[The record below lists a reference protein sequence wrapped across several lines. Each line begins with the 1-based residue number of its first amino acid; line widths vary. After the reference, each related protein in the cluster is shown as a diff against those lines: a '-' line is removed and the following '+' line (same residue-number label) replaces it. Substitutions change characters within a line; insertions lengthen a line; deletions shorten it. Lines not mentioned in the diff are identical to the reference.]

1 MNSLSRP
8 KHSPSTAIPD
18 TSPWPRKHPQKALN
32 KTFNDNTQLLPP
44 FSALSLADQ
53 NYIMNNFSV
62 SNNSDEDLDDDLG
75 DDTGN
80 ATNFSIFNDSST
92 NSSSSSLSSA
102 FRRSSSSSIQ
112 SAASSVSSDTG
123 VSNADGYQSAPRYS
137 ALASLHN
144 DSLNRR
150 LYSSKPTNDNI
161 QGSIIGSKPVVNPSS
176 LLEQKYIP
184 RPLPRTPKKT
194 QKSYGALGTVLSNTP
209 RKRIIQPT
217 FHYHESTPQRQK
229 NNVCGSPNNKGKI
242 SPNFGSNDSSPI
254 IMTKKRISL
263 ERNVPRV
270 VYSSNQVYP
279 SNNSDEEDFGW
290 DGGQSMNQSNNNFH
304 SQRWQRRTQSTIQ
317 FTPSHRKTGSVSN
330 VGSASSPNFDFLEQS
345 PGRRCSPRH
354 TELTPKKSSL
364 KTHLPQSPYT
374 LLPPPPQL
382 PPQLPLL
389 LSQRSGSQQGKR
401 PLPCIATAGSGEK
414 LGFYSKQDL
423 VRRESDGKASN
434 PSTARRVASYQKHSR
449 RFSSSSVSANG
460 NITGGVRS
468 QGRAHRRNKSATV
481 LPPTPAPPV
490 RKRVAWAAILEW

>member
-1 MNSLSRP
+1 MNSLSRQ
-8 KHSPSTAIPD
+8 KHSHSPSTAIPD
-18 TSPWPRKHPQKALN
+18 PGPWLRKHPQKALN
-32 KTFNDNTQLLPP
+32 KGFNDNTQLLPP

-53 NYIMNNFSV
+53 NYIMNNFSI

-75 DDTGN
+75 DDTRN
-80 ATNFSIFNDSST
+80 TMNFSIFNDSST

-112 SAASSVSSDTG
+112 SAASSVSSDTS
-123 VSNADGYQSAPRYS
+123 VSTADGYQSAPRYS

-150 LYSSKPTNDNI
+150 LYCSKSTNDNVP
-161 QGSIIGSKPVVNPSS
+161 GSLIGSKPVVNSSS
-176 LLEQKYIP
+176 LLEQEYIP

-194 QKSYGALGTVLSNTP
+194 QKSYGALGTVFSNTP

-217 FHYHESTPQRQK
+217 FHYHESTPQR
-229 NNVCGSPNNKGKI
+229 PNNNACSSPTNNGKI
-242 SPNFGSNDSSPI
+242 SPNFVSNDSSPI
-254 IMTKKRISL
+254 IMSKKRISL

-290 DGGQSMNQSNNNFH
+290 DEGRSVNQSNNSFH
-304 SQRWQRRTQSTIQ
+304 SQRWQRRTQSTVQ
-317 FTPSHRKTGSVSN
+317 FTPNHRKTGSVSS
-330 VGSASSPNFDFLEQS
+330 VGSASSPSFDFLAQS

-354 TELTPKKSSL
+354 TELTPNKSSL
-364 KTHLPQSPYT
+364 KTHLPQNPYT
-374 LLPPPPQL
+374 LLPPPP
-382 PPQLPLL
+382 PLPLL
-389 LSQRSGSQQGKR
+389 QRPGSQQGKR

-423 VRRESDGKASN
+423 VRRESDGKASH

-449 RFSSSSVSANG
+449 RFSSSSVSANSG
-460 NITGGVRS
+460 ITGGMRS

-481 LPPTPAPPV
+481 LQPPPAPPV